1 MVIRAAMALIPC
13 RVERDMVQQLPY
25 CERLGRFAL
34 GQKLLAGRID
44 PRTESPCTGVANHV
58 PIEIRH
64 ALTPLL

>member
-1 MVIRAAMALIPC
+1 
-13 RVERDMVQQLPY
+13 MVQQLPY